1 MNGRATPEELARL
14 VAERIV
20 IDYDILTSI
29 DLGAKTLKRQRK
41 RTEPIK
47 IATFEAWHAAHAPCE
62 KVATLEKQSRLGRT
76 RPTPGRS
83 VSLQRSVKRT
93 IPPKAVPHG

>member
-76 RPTPGRS
+76 RPTPGP
-83 VSLQRSVKRT
+83 KRE
-93 IPPKAVPHG
+93 PPEVGQENDPAEGSSHG